1 MVPKAGAPNTNPM
14 KDIPI
19 DGDRLWNRLTEMS
32 AIGAQEEGGIT
43 RRSFTAEERTAKDLV
58 ISYMEEAGLSVYED
72 AIGNLFGRREG
83 LQPDAPVVLVGSHV
97 DSVVNGG
104 NFDGPLGVLSAVE
117 VLQAMKDHE
126 QITRHPVEVVA
137 FTDEEGARFGFGM
150 LGSRALAGTLTVE
163 DLQRTDEDGISI
175 AQAMRNYGLE
185 PQRLGEVSRP
195 AGSIKAYAE
204 VHIEQGSVLENKELP
219 FGIASGLAGSVRL
232 GFTLKGEARHAGTTP
247 MNLRRDALAATAE
260 AMGFIEASAAETGTT
275 VGTVGQ
281 LELKPGGI
289 NIIPGQVDFTLD
301 LRDMDQELRDDVEER
316 IVSGIEEICERRGIG
331 FAVELLQRNNPVPC
345 SQLVREAAS
354 AACEELD
361 VESFELPSGA
371 GHDGMQLTGICPMG
385 MILVRSKDGIS
396 HSSDEYSS
404 KEDCAVAADVLYH
417 TVLNLAGI
425 AR

>member
-1 MVPKAGAPNTNPM
+1 MVQKAGTPNTSPM
-14 KDIPI
+14 KDTPI

-43 RRSFTAEERTAKDLV
+43 RRSFTDEERAAKDLV
-58 ISYMEEAGLSVYED
+58 ISCMEEAGLSVCED

-83 LQPDAPVVLVGSHV
+83 LEPDAPVVLIGSHV

-117 VLQAMKDHE
+117 VLQAIKDQE
-126 QITRHPVEVVA
+126 QMTRHPVEVVA

-150 LGSRALAGTLTVE
+150 LGSRALAGTLTAE

-185 PQRLGEVSRP
+185 PERLGEVSRP

-204 VHIEQGSVLENKELP
+204 VHIEQGSVLQNEELP
-219 FGIASGLAGSVRL
+219 VGVASGLTGSLRL
-232 GFTLKGEARHAGTTP
+232 RFTLIGESRHAGTTP
-247 MNLRRDALAATAE
+247 MNLRRDALAAAAE
-260 AMGFIEASAAETGTT
+260 AMSFIEARAAETGST

-289 NIIPGQVDFTLD
+289 NIIPGQVAFALD
-301 LRDMDQELRDDVEER
+301 LRDVDQTCRDEVEER
-316 IVSGIEEICERRGIG
+316 IVRGIESICERRGIG
-331 FAVELLQRNNPVPC
+331 LEVELLQRNNPVPC

-354 AACEELD
+354 TACKELGIRF
-361 VESFELPSGA
+361 FELPSGA

-396 HSSDEYSS
+396 HSPDEYSS
-404 KEDCAVAADVLYH
+404 KEDCAAAAGVLHH
-417 TVLNLAGI
+417 TALKLAGSG
-425 AR
+425 